1 MFHSEMTNIRYP
13 GVQMEL
19 NRKLEMYSM
28 QNTMGKVIEDINRM
42 TEKLEKCL
50 QIMDAAFQGGSN

>member
-1 MFHSEMTNIRYP
+1 MTSIRYP

-28 QNTMGKVIEDINRM
+28 QNTMGKVIED
-42 TEKLEKCL
+42 KV
-50 QIMDAAFQGGSN
+50 